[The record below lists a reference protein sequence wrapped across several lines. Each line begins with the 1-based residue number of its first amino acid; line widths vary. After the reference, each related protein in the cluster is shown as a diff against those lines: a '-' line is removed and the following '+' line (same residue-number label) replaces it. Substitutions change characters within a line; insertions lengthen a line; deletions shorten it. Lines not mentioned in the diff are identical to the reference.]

1 MEKLR
6 FPCLVMDHDDTVVN
20 STAVVHFPAFLDAMR
35 QLRPEMNLSG
45 YTLED
50 YFRVNF
56 QPGILPYYRKV
67 LGFSD
72 EEMQREYEIW
82 QEHVARTIPRVYPGV
97 ADLIRRYTALGGTV
111 CVISHSVD
119 VNIRRDWQ
127 AGGLPEPRLIY
138 GWEQPPERRKPAP
151 FPLLDIME
159 RLGFAPKEM
168 LVVDDLK
175 PGYDMARAAGVAF
188 AAALWSHEIPE
199 IRDFMQAKCDHAF
212 TAPEALADWLFLREE
227 GEA

>member
-1 MEKLR
+1 MSRLR
-6 FPCLVMDHDDTVVN
+6 YPCLVLDHDDTVVN

-35 QLRPEMNLSG
+35 QLRPDTDVSG
-45 YTLED
+45 WTLEG

-56 QPGILPYYRKV
+56 HPGLMPFYRED
-67 LGFSD
+67 LRLTD
-72 EEMQREYEIW
+72 EEMEEEFRIW
-82 QEHVARTIPRVYPGV
+82 QEHVRQTIPQVYPGV
-97 ADLIRRYTALGGTV
+97 RDLIRRYTALGGTV

-119 VNIRRDWQ
+119 RIIRRDWQ

-138 GWEQPPERRKPAP
+138 GWEKPPEQRKPSP
-151 FPLLDIME
+151 YPLLDIM
-159 RLGFAPKEM
+159 RQLHFAPEEV

-199 IRDFMQAKCDHAF
+199 IRDFMRANCEHAF
-212 TAPEALADWLFLREE
+212 TEPEALAAWLMPQE
-227 GEA
+227 

>member
-82 QEHVARTIPRVYPGV
+82 QEHVARTVPRVYPGV

-111 CVISHSVD
+111 CVISHS
-119 VNIRRDWQ
+119 
-127 AGGLPEPRLIY
+127 
-138 GWEQPPERRKPAP
+138 EQPPERRKPAP

-175 PGYDMARAAGVAF
+175 PGYDMARAADVAF